1 MSSNNASIAQTS
13 DNVSTLVFAAIFL
26 VFLYYVFCPSN
37 PEPLQND
44 GSLVKSKKSNGNSAS
59 NNGSVSSGEVGDDD
73 TIYTVDDNEDSYIDQ
88 EVYPTMNRDD
98 DDSVDSSIE
107 NIKERAMGRNNL
119 FFRRKDGAQYKRNSY
134 RDLDSG
140 SLRDVDK
147 QFGVQDVTKNY
158 KDMYNPVDESKGIGA
173 PIDIGASRQDANANK
188 YNVNAFLPQE
198 EEKDWFETIE
208 QVDVKNSNLINIYRP
223 IGVNTI
229 GSSQK
234 AASYDIR
241 GYDGAICP
249 KFVNGP
255 WLQSSYEPDRS
266 TKSLC

>member
-1 MSSNNASIAQTS
+1 MSSTNITTFII
-13 DNVSTLVFAAIFL
+13 VAIFI
-26 VFLYYVFCPSN
+26 VFLYKVFCPT
-37 PEPLQND
+37 EPFQNEGTLVTSTSD
-44 GSLVKSKKSNGNSAS
+44 PYAKARALASGDIGSADDSAYTDDS
-59 NNGSVSSGEVGDDD
+59 SYVDMPVSMG
-73 TIYTVDDNEDSYIDQ
+73 
-88 EVYPTMNRDD
+88 MNRDD

-107 NIKERAMGRNNL
+107 TIKERAMGRNNL
-119 FFRRKDGAQYKRNSY
+119 FFRRRDGAKYTKNSY
-134 RDLDSG
+134 KDLNSG
-140 SLRDVDK
+140 SLKNVEK
-147 QFGVQDVTKNY
+147 QFGVQDINKSYTDRY
-158 KDMYNPVDESKGIGA
+158 LPVDESQGVGA
-173 PIDIGASRQDANANK
+173 PIDIGSKKDTEKDK

-234 AASYDIR
+234 AASYDLR

>member
-1 MSSNNASIAQTS
+1 MSSDNTSTTIIIA
-13 DNVSTLVFAAIFL
+13 VIFL
-26 VFLYYVFCPSN
+26 VFLYYVFCPQ
-37 PEPLQND
+37 EPVQNT
-44 GSLVKSKKSNGNSAS
+44 GSLVTSKSANGSNGNE
-59 NNGSVSSGEVGDDD
+59 NGAVNDSDADSTYTADDSSFVDFSVSMG
-73 TIYTVDDNEDSYIDQ
+73 
-88 EVYPTMNRDD
+88 MNRDD

-119 FFRRKDGAQYKRNSY
+119 FFRRRDGAKYRRNSY

-140 SLRDVDK
+140 SLRDVEG
-147 QFGVQDVTKNY
+147 QFGVQDVTKNHT
-158 KDMYNPVDESKGIGA
+158 DRFVPLEEDTEMGA
-173 PIDIGASRQDANANK
+173 PIDVGSRKDTDKDK
-188 YNVNAFLPQE
+188 YDVNGFLPQE

-241 GYDGAICP
+241 GYDGAVAP
-249 KFVNGP
+249 KFVVGP
-255 WLQSSYEPDRS
+255 WLQSSFEPDRS

>member
-1 MSSNNASIAQTS
+1 MSSDNNSTTTTVIIAA
-13 DNVSTLVFAAIFL
+13 VFL
-26 VFLYYVFCPSN
+26 VFLFFVFSSPGPVKN
-37 PEPLQND
+37 E
-44 GSLVKSKKSNGNSAS
+44 GSLVTADSAPRSNGKNGASADIES
-59 NNGSVSSGEVGDDD
+59 DVDSTYTADDSSFVDFSVSMG
-73 TIYTVDDNEDSYIDQ
+73 
-88 EVYPTMNRDD
+88 MNRDD
-98 DDSVDSSIE
+98 DDSVDSSVE
-107 NIKERAMGRNNL
+107 NIAERARGRNNL
-119 FFRRKDGAQYKRNSY
+119 FFRRRDGAKYRRNSY

-140 SLRDVDK
+140 SLRDVEG

-158 KDMYNPVDESKGIGA
+158 TDRFVPLDESDGMGA
-173 PIDIGASRQDANANK
+173 PIDIGSRKNNDKDK
-188 YNVNAFLPQE
+188 YDVNGFLPQE

-208 QVDVKNSNLINIYRP
+208 QVDVKNSNLINVYRP

-241 GYDGAICP
+241 GYDGAVAP
-249 KFVNGP
+249 KFVVGP

>member
-1 MSSNNASIAQTS
+1 MSSVNNSTTTTIIIAA
-13 DNVSTLVFAAIFL
+13 VFL
-26 VFLYYVFCPSN
+26 VFLYFVFSSPGPVKN
-37 PEPLQND
+37 E
-44 GSLVKSKKSNGNSAS
+44 GALVTSSNGAS
-59 NNGSVSSGEVGDDD
+59 KANGKSGVATDKDSDVDSTYTADDSSYVDLSVSMG
-73 TIYTVDDNEDSYIDQ
+73 
-88 EVYPTMNRDD
+88 MNRDD

-119 FFRRKDGAQYKRNSY
+119 FFRRRDGAKYRRNSY

-140 SLRDVDK
+140 SLDQIEG

-158 KDMYNPVDESKGIGA
+158 TDRFVPLEENSGMGA
-173 PIDIGASRQDANANK
+173 PIDIGARKNTDKDK
-188 YNVNAFLPQE
+188 YDVNGFLPQE

-241 GYDGAICP
+241 GYDGAVAP
-249 KFVNGP
+249 KFVSGP

>member
-1 MSSNNASIAQTS
+1 MPS
-13 DNVSTLVFAAIFL
+13 DNNSITTTLIIAAIFL
-26 VFLYYVFCPSN
+26 VFLYFVFSSPG
-37 PEPLQND
+37 PVQNE
-44 GSLVKSKKSNGNSAS
+44 GSLVTSASNGAKSNGKKSSADMDS
-59 NNGSVSSGEVGDDD
+59 ESTYTADDSSFVDLSVSMG
-73 TIYTVDDNEDSYIDQ
+73 
-88 EVYPTMNRDD
+88 MNRDD

-119 FFRRKDGAQYKRNSY
+119 FFRRRDGAKYRRSSY
-134 RDLDSG
+134 RDLNSG
-140 SLRDVDK
+140 SLKNVEG

-158 KDMYNPVDESKGIGA
+158 TDRFVPVDESDGMGA
-173 PIDIGASRQDANANK
+173 PIDIGSRKNNEKDK
-188 YNVNAFLPQE
+188 YDVNGFLPQE

-241 GYDGAICP
+241 GYDGAVAP
-249 KFVNGP
+249 KFVVGP

>member
-1 MSSNNASIAQTS
+1 MPS
-13 DNVSTLVFAAIFL
+13 DYTPIFFVIIFFVFMYYIFS
-26 VFLYYVFCPSN
+26 PQ
-37 PEPLQND
+37 EPTRNE
-44 GSLVKSKKSNGNSAS
+44 GSLVKSSLNVQNSTKNS
-59 NNGSVSSGEVGDDD
+59 TKNNNNEALVDATVTRSRRDNTD
-73 TIYTVDDNEDSYIDQ
+73 TVDDSAYTDASSVVDLSISKG
-88 EVYPTMNRDD
+88 MNRE

-107 NIKERAMGRNNL
+107 NIKERAMGMNNL
-119 FFRRKDGAQYKRNSY
+119 FFRRKDGAKYRKNTYRN
-134 RDLDSG
+134 LDSG
-140 SLRDVDK
+140 TLKNVDGYD
-147 QFGVQDVTKNY
+147 GVQDVTKSY
-158 KDMYNPVDESKGIGA
+158 TDRYVPIDETDGIGA
-173 PIDIGASRQDANANK
+173 PIDIGSRKDNEKEK
-188 YNVNAFLPQE
+188 YDVNAFLPQE

-208 QVDVKNSNLINIYRP
+208 TTDVKNSNLINIYRP
-223 IGVNTI
+223 IGSNTI

>member
-1 MSSNNASIAQTS
+1 MPS
-13 DNVSTLVFAAIFL
+13 DNNSITTTLIIAAIFL
-26 VFLYYVFCPSN
+26 VFLYFVFSSSGPV
-37 PEPLQND
+37 QNE
-44 GSLVKSKKSNGNSAS
+44 GSLVTPSNGGAKL
-59 NNGSVSSGEVGDDD
+59 NGAKGKGANKDSDSTYTADDSSFVDLSVSMG
-73 TIYTVDDNEDSYIDQ
+73 
-88 EVYPTMNRDD
+88 MNRDD

-107 NIKERAMGRNNL
+107 NIRERAMGRNNL
-119 FFRRKDGAQYKRNSY
+119 FFRRRDGAKYRRSSY

-140 SLRDVDK
+140 SLKDVEG

-158 KDMYNPVDESKGIGA
+158 TDRFVPVDESDGMGA
-173 PIDIGASRQDANANK
+173 PIDIGSRKNTDKDK
-188 YNVNAFLPQE
+188 YDVNAFLPQE

-241 GYDGAICP
+241 GYDGAVAP
-249 KFVNGP
+249 KFVVGP
-255 WLQSSYEPDRS
+255 WLQSSFEPDRS

>member
-1 MSSNNASIAQTS
+1 MSSDNTS
-13 DNVSTLVFAAIFL
+13 TTIIVAVIFL
-26 VFLYYVFCPSN
+26 VFLYYVFSPQ
-37 PEPLQND
+37 EPVQNE
-44 GSLVKSKKSNGNSAS
+44 GSLVTSKSNSGNGNNSAS
-59 NNGSVSSGEVGDDD
+59 SGVADNDSVYTADDD
-73 TIYTVDDNEDSYIDQ
+73 SSYIDLS
-88 EVYPTMNRDD
+88 VSMGMNRDD

-119 FFRRKDGAQYKRNSY
+119 YFRRRDGAKYKRDSY

-140 SLRDVDK
+140 DLRNVEG

-158 KDMYNPVDESKGIGA
+158 TDRFVPVDESNGVGA
-173 PIDIGASRQDANANK
+173 PIDLGASRKDAEKDK

>member
-1 MSSNNASIAQTS
+1 MSSDNNSTATTLIIAG
-13 DNVSTLVFAAIFL
+13 VFL
-26 VFLYYVFCPSN
+26 VFLYFVFSSPA
-37 PEPLQND
+37 PVQNE
-44 GSLVKSKKSNGNSAS
+44 GSLVTSSTTNGASRSNGN
-59 NNGSVSSGEVGDDD
+59 NNRSDVNSDADSTYTADDSSFVDLSVSMG
-73 TIYTVDDNEDSYIDQ
+73 
-88 EVYPTMNRDD
+88 MNRDD

-119 FFRRKDGAQYKRNSY
+119 YFRRRDGAKYRRNSY

-140 SLRDVDK
+140 SLEQVDR

-158 KDMYNPVDESKGIGA
+158 DDRFVPLEESDGMGA
-173 PIDIGASRQDANANK
+173 PIDIGSRKNTEKDK
-188 YNVNAFLPQE
+188 YDVNGFLPQE

-223 IGVNTI
+223 VGVNTI

-241 GYDGAICP
+241 GYDGAVAP
-249 KFVNGP
+249 KFVVSP
-255 WLQSSYEPDRS
+255 WLQSSFEPDRS

>member
-1 MSSNNASIAQTS
+1 MS
-13 DNVSTLVFAAIFL
+13 DNISTTIIVAVIFL
-26 VFLYYVFCPSN
+26 VFLFYVFSPQ
-37 PEPLQND
+37 EPVQNE
-44 GSLVKSKKSNGNSAS
+44 GSLATK
-59 NNGSVSSGEVGDDD
+59 NNGGAKSAPSDDGDSEYTDDSSIDLSVSMG
-73 TIYTVDDNEDSYIDQ
+73 
-88 EVYPTMNRDD
+88 MNRDD

-119 FFRRKDGAQYKRNSY
+119 YFRRRDGAKYKRDSY

-140 SLRDVDK
+140 SLKDVES
-147 QFGVQDVTKNY
+147 QYGVQDVNKNY
-158 KDMYNPVDESKGIGA
+158 TDRYSPVDESQGVGA
-173 PIDIGASRQDANANK
+173 PIDVGSRRNTENDK
-188 YNVNAFLPQE
+188 YDVNGFLPQE